1 MMQPT
6 ATEPSLIVSPRI
18 YSLILT
24 SPRLKKMLLPG
35 GLLTSPYEIL
45 DYQATLFLHDPKGI
59 KATFQRTERI
69 RFLQDGVAGIMDH
82 FWGDGVA
89 LTSYRNDAGILKD
102 SFRDQGRRHLVVSL
116 KRPMGRGEELSFDV
130 VRSAMAGFTE
140 EEEWLETT
148 LDHPAQHLSRSMVF
162 PKYRPCL
169 SARLQYEGHA
179 VDLPITVLA
188 DGRTSV
194 GFNIQDPKVCA
205 TYTIRWSW

>member
-1 MMQPT
+1 MHPAT
-6 ATEPSLIVSPRI
+6 AQTPPIVSPRI
-18 YSLILT
+18 YALILS
-24 SPRLKKMLLPG
+24 SPRLRKMLLPTG
-35 GLLTSPYEIL
+35 VPTSPYEIL
-45 DYQATLFLHDPKGI
+45 DYQATLFLHDPKGV

-69 RFLQDGVAGIMDH
+69 RFFHDGVAGIMDH

-89 LTSYRNDAGILKD
+89 LAFYRNDAGILKD

-148 LDHPAQHLSRSMVF
+148 LDHPAQHLSRSIVF

-169 SARLQYEGHA
+169 SARLQYDGHQ
-179 VDLPITVLA
+179 VDLPITCLLYTSDAA
-188 DGRTSV
+188 D
-194 GFNIQDPKVCA
+194 DL
-205 TYTIRWSW
+205 

>member
-1 MMQPT
+1 MQPA

-18 YSLILT
+18 YSLILI
-24 SPRLKKMLLPG
+24 SPRLKKMLLPA
-35 GLLTSPYEIL
+35 GLLASPYEIL
-45 DYQATLFLHDPKGI
+45 DYQATLFLHDPKGV

-89 LTSYRNDAGILKD
+89 LASYHNDAGILKD
-102 SFRDQGRRHLVVSL
+102 SFRDHGRRHLVVGL
-116 KRPMGRGEELSFDV
+116 KRPMSRGEELGFEV
-130 VRSAMAGFTE
+130 VRTAMVGFGK

-148 LDHPAQHLSRSMVF
+148 LDHPAQHLSRRIVF
-162 PKYRPCL
+162 PKERSCL
-169 SARLQYEGHA
+169 SARLQDEGHA

-205 TYTIRWSW
+205 AYTLNWSW